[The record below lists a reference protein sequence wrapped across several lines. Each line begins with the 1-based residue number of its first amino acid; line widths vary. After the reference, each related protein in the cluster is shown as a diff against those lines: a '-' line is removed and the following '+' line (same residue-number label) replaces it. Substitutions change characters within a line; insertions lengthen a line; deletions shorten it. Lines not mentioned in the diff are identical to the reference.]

1 MERMLTMK
9 WWLNVMKKS
18 NGEGKERDE
27 EKKMVLVV
35 ATNDE
40 IEEMTNE
47 CTPHATL
54 LLIIIAASASAIVVQ
69 VSYEFYSRDP
79 FTAAACTLTLT
90 LIKTTIQEYNTI
102 QQEKEDDECLIM
114 LLLIQLRRCYQ
125 LLPTIS
131 SSYFHITTSLLL

>member
-1 MERMLTMK
+1 
-9 WWLNVMKKS
+9 MKKS

-40 IEEMTNE
+40 IEELTNE

-69 VSYEFYSRDP
+69 VSYEFYSRGP

-90 LIKTTIQEYNTI
+90 LIKTTIQYYTIQYNTTG
-102 QQEKEDDECLIM
+102 K
-114 LLLIQLRRCYQ
+114 RRWWMFDNVVINSATAVLSALANYQ
-125 LLPTIS
+125 LFLLPYHHILVVINKKKS
-131 SSYFHITTSLLL
+131 SH

>member
-1 MERMLTMK
+1 
-9 WWLNVMKKS
+9 MKKS

-54 LLIIIAASASAIVVQ
+54 LLIIIAEVQ
-69 VSYEFYSRDP
+69 VP
-79 FTAAACTLTLT
+79 
-90 LIKTTIQEYNTI
+90 
-102 QQEKEDDECLIM
+102 
-114 LLLIQLRRCYQ
+114 
-125 LLPTIS
+125 
-131 SSYFHITTSLLL
+131 

>member
-1 MERMLTMK
+1 
-9 WWLNVMKKS
+9 MKKS

-90 LIKTTIQEYNTI
+90 LIKTTIQYYTIQYNTTG
-102 QQEKEDDECLIM
+102 K
-114 LLLIQLRRCYQ
+114 RRW
-125 LLPTIS
+125 LMNV
-131 SSYFHITTSLLL
+131 